1 MTIDQKQLIRQT
13 FSTVAPIANQAA
25 ALFYAKLFE
34 LDPSLRVLFRGDM
47 KKQGQKLMQA
57 LAFAVKGLDQM
68 EQLVPV
74 LQEMGRRHVVYGVK
88 ETHYAT
94 VGEALI
100 ATLAQALG
108 PDFTPEARNAWIQV
122 YGVLATVM
130 KEAASMTPSELKAV
144 N

>member
-1 MTIDQKQLIRQT
+1 MTLNQKQMIRRT
-13 FSTVAPIANQAA
+13 FGTVAPIADQAA

-57 LAFAVKGLDQM
+57 LAFAVKGLDHM

-74 LQEMGRRHVVYGVK
+74 LQDMGRRHIAYGVK
-88 ETHYAT
+88 ETHYDT

-108 PDFTPEARNAWIQV
+108 PDFTPETRNAWTQV
-122 YGVLATVM
+122 YEVIATVM
-130 KEAASMTPSELKAV
+130 KGAASMTPSELKV